1 MVNSRVDTGKS
12 DCPKTSPQKGW
23 DHMDKQKAQTIKPWE
38 AAARAGVATVLAA
51 GMAGTPVVAL
61 ADGEAQDDGGIQPL
75 STNDGYYYIDDSSYG
90 LSYYLGQAA
99 SNGYAKVHVG
109 TSFSDSGTVTIP
121 SSLTEIAGYSEGFFS
136 QGPKTVSIGYVGA
149 LSFVI
154 PSGSDVSIDRVNF
167 YAKSDDGGATVTVD
181 AGVKVKFSN
190 CAFSKTPV
198 VNGEAIFED
207 CTFATGKIENNGTAT
222 YVGRPK
228 SPKTSASL
236 LTRTSRFR
244 SLSRAARRSPLQ
256 SREARSTRISR
267 LAWRERRRRTQS
279 SRLPSSMP
287 RAKMWRAFP
296 RRSKA
301 ARCRFR
307 ARLLRRAA
315 IR

>member
-1 MVNSRVDTGKS
+1 ME
-12 DCPKTSPQKGW
+12 
-23 DHMDKQKAQTIKPWE
+23 KQKAQTIKPWE

-90 LSYYLGQAA
+90 LSYYLDQAA
-99 SNGYAKVHVG
+99 SNGYTKVHVG
-109 TSFSDSGTVTIP
+109 TSFSDSGTVTVP

-136 QGPKTVSIGYVGA
+136 QGPKVVSIGYAGA

-181 AGVKVKFSN
+181 AGAKVKFSN
-190 CAFSKTPV
+190 CSFSKTPV

-222 YVGRPK
+222 YTGSTQEPENVSKPAD
-228 SPKTSASL
+228 TYQ
-236 LTRTSRFR
+236 
-244 SLSRAARRSPLQ
+244 SLSFFSQATRHLPLQ

-301 ARCRFR
+301 AKCRFR

>member
-1 MVNSRVDTGKS
+1 MGSRGASRCRDG
-12 DCPKTSPQKGW
+12 
-23 DHMDKQKAQTIKPWE
+23 
-38 AAARAGVATVLAA
+38 ARGGYGRHA
-51 GMAGTPVVAL
+51 VVAL

-90 LSYYLGQAA
+90 LLYYLGQAA
-99 SNGYAKVHVG
+99 SNGYTKVHVG

-181 AGVKVKFSN
+181 AGAKVKFSN

-207 CTFATGKIENNGTAT
+207 CTFATGKIENNGSAT
-222 YVGRPK
+222 YVGSTQEPENVSK
-228 SPKTSASL
+228 PVDAYQ
-236 LTRTSRFR
+236 
-244 SLSRAARRSPLQ
+244 SLSFVFAGDKAFAPAVEGSSVDQKLAFSVAGTKAADAKFSAAVVDAEGKDVAGPFRDG
-256 SREARSTRISR
+256 
-267 LAWRERRRRTQS
+267 RRRPS
-279 SRLPSSMP
+279 VAFGHGPCGGRLSGE
-287 RAKMWRAFP
+287 AH
-296 RRSKA
+296 RRGDEG
-301 ARCRFR
+301 R
-307 ARLLRRAA
+307 RLD
-315 IR
+315 